1 MAVCLGNEYGLIEE
15 RSKNEI
21 QSEDG
26 GGAMMI
32 YVTMRGTKGPHGNC
46 LLLSQPVRVFKIRRM
61 ALLSG

>member
-1 MAVCLGNEYGLIEE
+1 MAVCLGDEYGLIEE

-46 LLLSQPVRVFKIRRM
+46 LLLSQPEGF
-61 ALLSG
+61 